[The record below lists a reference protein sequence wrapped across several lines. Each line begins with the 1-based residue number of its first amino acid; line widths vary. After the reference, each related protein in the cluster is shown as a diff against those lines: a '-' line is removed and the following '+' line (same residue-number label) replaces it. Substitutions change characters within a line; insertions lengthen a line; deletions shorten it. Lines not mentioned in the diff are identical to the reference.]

1 MQCNM
6 IGRLLM
12 PLATAVIMAVPATTL
27 AQSPS
32 GASSPSGGRK
42 VESVVNGRRHVVL
55 YDAAGKVIEVAD
67 EVQEKELPKPVADAM
82 HSHRRASVGLG
93 DQTGLRAR
101 GKRDH
106 VIGSAGRH
114 RKTRVASLHEEGQHL
129 LPHR

>member
-1 MQCNM
+1 MQRNM

-12 PLATAVIMAVPATTL
+12 PLATAVIVAVPATTL

-82 HSHRRASVGLG
+82 HSHPRAIYASGMKVTRGTSVEYRL
-93 DQTGLRAR
+93 TVR
-101 GKRDH
+101 GT
-106 VIGSAGRH
+106 
-114 RKTRVASLHEEGQHL
+114 RKTSMVARPDGTVVSFK
-129 LPHR
+129 